1 MKGKG
6 PIESTGVGS
15 YQCYL
20 LYQAGHYTLV
30 MILLHNKDENKWFT
44 ERHFLFIIYLF
55 YFIYFYSFIL
65 FIFLLNTPYFLFFFI
80 QIKTSHVFTFNG
92 QHS

>member
-1 MKGKG
+1 
-6 PIESTGVGS
+6 
-15 YQCYL
+15 
-20 LYQAGHYTLV
+20 

-44 ERHFLFIIYLF
+44 EIYFLFFIFFIF
-55 YFIYFYSFIL
+55 YYFTL
-65 FIFLLNTPYFLFFFI
+65 FIFFIKQSLFYLLLFFFI

>member
-1 MKGKG
+1 
-6 PIESTGVGS
+6 
-15 YQCYL
+15 
-20 LYQAGHYTLV
+20 

-44 ERHFLFIIYLF
+44 ERHFLFIILFIILFYLF
-55 YFIYFYSFIL
+55 VFIFFIYFFIKHSLFSFL
-65 FIFLLNTPYFLFFFI
+65 FLFFFI